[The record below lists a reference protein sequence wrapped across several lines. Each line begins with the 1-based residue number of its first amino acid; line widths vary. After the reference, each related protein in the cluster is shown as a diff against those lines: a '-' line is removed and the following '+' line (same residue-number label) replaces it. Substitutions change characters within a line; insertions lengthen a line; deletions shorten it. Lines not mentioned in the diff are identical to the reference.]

1 MVRLDIFSD
10 PICPW
15 CFIGKRNLDDAL
27 IEARTDVF
35 DIRWHP
41 FQLNPQ
47 IPIEGMNRRVY
58 LEGKFGGKKG
68 AVKAYTPIVEHAA
81 NAGLSINVDT
91 IKRTPNTLNSHLLIH
106 WAEAQGVQTQL
117 VETLFTSYFLQELD
131 LSNNGVLRDIAH
143 SVGMESNSIKQKLIT
158 KIDLDEIKGRD
169 AASRKMGLT
178 GVPAFIVAGKHVVQ
192 GAQGAELWSRVIND
206 IEKQISQQEIS

>member
-1 MVRLDIFSD
+1 M
-10 PICPW
+10 
-15 CFIGKRNLDDAL
+15 
-27 IEARTDVF
+27 
-35 DIRWHP
+35 
-41 FQLNPQ
+41 
-47 IPIEGMNRRVY
+47 
-58 LEGKFGGKKG
+58 
-68 AVKAYTPIVEHAA
+68 
-81 NAGLSINVDT
+81 
-91 IKRTPNTLNSHLLIH
+91 
-106 WAEAQGVQTQL
+106 

-131 LSNNGVLRDIAH
+131 LSDNGVLKDIAH

-192 GAQGAELWSRVIND
+192 GVQGAELWSRVIND